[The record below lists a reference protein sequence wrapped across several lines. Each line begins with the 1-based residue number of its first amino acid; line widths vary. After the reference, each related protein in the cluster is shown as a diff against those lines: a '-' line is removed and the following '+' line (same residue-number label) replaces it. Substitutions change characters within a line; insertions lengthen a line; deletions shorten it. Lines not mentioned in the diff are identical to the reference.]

1 MGMMQGFKFS
11 SMVFPG
17 NTLSGQKHTTKNA
30 PKTITAFDV
39 FPSLDERYRRLL
51 AGSLVFGYVDKFHRS
66 GADRKNAFEKRLKS
80 NNNKRDSQMG
90 KL

>member
-39 FPSLDERYRRLL
+39 FQ
-51 AGSLVFGYVDKFHRS
+51 K
-66 GADRKNAFEKRLKS
+66 
-80 NNNKRDSQMG
+80 
-90 KL
+90 KLIDY